1 MMMMMTFLLKGAKA
15 EKIKK
20 RDRKLR
26 EAKAEARKRG
36 LVAVVV
42 RCFIEVYYPRGRRP
56 RGYE

>member
-1 MMMMMTFLLKGAKA
+1 MMMMTFLLKGAKA

-36 LVAVVV
+36 LVAV
-42 RCFIEVYYPRGRRP
+42 YYPRGRRP